1 MDQMYFSG
9 SAGCPSFTANPFR
22 KNFCSVCQSRIQ
34 DHSGASDIDVANA
47 IEYSADKVPTLILR
61 RQNDAQWE
69 FFLYIVLSFDED
81 LAKLQKGGEGVHD
94 ILIFADGQDWG
105 LALRYALGKF

>member
-1 MDQMYFSG
+1 MYFSG

-61 RQNDAQWE
+61 RQNDAQ
-69 FFLYIVLSFDED
+69 
-81 LAKLQKGGEGVHD
+81 
-94 ILIFADGQDWG
+94 
-105 LALRYALGKF
+105 